1 MIIDTVQW
9 NRPMVYNDVILGLTT
24 GHRLKG
30 KNTML
35 KIDENLISD
44 PEIDEICRLKFDHV
58 VKLKHGQDD
67 EEMERIIQLNGYT
80 ETKKYQITGHD
91 IDMDYDEL
99 METIDKKYHSH
110 FIFKEGRIL
119 NEIGRKYEN
128 ENGRKYE
135 NEKEN
140 EKKIR
145 EYDYAKSIRSIKNHN
160 NLYQRTKNELERMH
174 GIRMRL
180 SQNDSI
186 SLIDKDTV
194 MLEYMKS
201 RPGIQ
206 IMIIWKPW
214 LHELNQI
221 ITHMVSENEIYYI
234 KTIGL
239 DEKALMDIVHL
250 LVGDTQSLVDEK
262 IKSIDL
268 TTENNPVCMIIY
280 EGKEKSK
287 IIKNM
292 LENGMSKS
300 KSYDQA
306 IHLGEILLDHH
317 NDNIMV
323 K

>member
-1 MIIDTVQW
+1 MKELVIIDTVQW

-35 KIDENLISD
+35 RIDENLISD

-67 EEMERIIQLNGYT
+67 EEMKKIIQLNGYT
-80 ETKKYQITGHD
+80 DTKEYQIAEHNVEL
-91 IDMDYDEL
+91 DYDEL

-110 FIFKEGRIL
+110 FIFKESKIL

-128 ENGRKYE
+128 
-135 NEKEN
+135 EN

-160 NLYQRTKNELERMH
+160 KLYERTKDELERMH

-186 SLIDKDTV
+186 SVIDKDAV
-194 MLEYMKS
+194 ILEYMKS
-201 RPGIQ
+201 RPGIK
-206 IMIIWKPW
+206 IMIIWKPR

-280 EGKEKSK
+280 EEKGKEKSK
-287 IIKNM
+287 IIKDM
-292 LENGMSKS
+292 LDNGMNKS

-306 IHLGEILLDHH
+306 IQLGEILLNHH